1 MWYSLNSVLK
11 LIDLGAITIMKR
23 YVKILPLVAIFF
35 AFSVNAEVVLKDNT
49 EILGKWKLYAEATK
63 LDGEQKPVTIEWDFK
78 GDGVLQQTATDSV
91 GRTGEMKIAI
101 KYSIE
106 NGEIKKQTKP
116 GQEKYESCKVVEK
129 EGSKMILKCPFL
141 YYFLTKI

>member
-1 MWYSLNSVLK
+1 MWYSLNSVYDVDRLR
-11 LIDLGAITIMKR
+11 AITMIKR
-23 YVKILPLVAIFF
+23 YVKILPAAAFFF
-35 AFSVNAEVVLKDNT
+35 AFSANAEVALKDSS

-63 LDGEQKPVTIEWDFK
+63 LDGEQKPVTIEWEFK

-101 KYSIE
+101 KYSVE

-116 GQEKYESCKVVEK
+116 GQEKFESCKVIEK